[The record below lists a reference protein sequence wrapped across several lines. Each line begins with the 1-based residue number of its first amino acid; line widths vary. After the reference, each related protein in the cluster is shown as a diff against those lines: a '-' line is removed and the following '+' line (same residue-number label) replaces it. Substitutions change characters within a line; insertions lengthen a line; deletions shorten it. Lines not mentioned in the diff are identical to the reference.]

1 MATDSSI
8 LAWEIPWTEEP
19 GKLQTMG
26 CKRIRHNLVTKQQQ
40 IYLCIYLYTH
50 TYISSN
56 DWEVIEKSEKE
67 TRVINVVMD
76 SSWPQ
81 Q

>member
-1 MATDSSI
+1 MYI
-8 LAWEIPWTEEP
+8 F
-19 GKLQTMG
+19 
-26 CKRIRHNLVTKQQQ
+26 
-40 IYLCIYLYTH
+40 IYIYIYLYIH

-56 DWEVIEKSEKE
+56 HWEVIEKSEKE

-81 Q
+81 KKACLINIDTDEQI

>member
-1 MATDSSI
+1 MGLQKNQT
-8 LAWEIPWTEEP
+8 
-19 GKLQTMG
+19 KLSDKITTNIFMY
-26 CKRIRHNLVTKQQQ
+26 IF
-40 IYLCIYLYTH
+40 IYIYLYIH

-81 Q
+81 K